1 MQRLSVSQEGL
12 SIVDVLLSQCVRCVY
27 RHAVQLAPNSGQP
40 YNQLALLE
48 ASRGD
53 HLSTV
58 FHYVRSVAV
67 RHFFPAAATNLSR
80 TLNKSAEEQ

>member
-1 MQRLSVSQEGL
+1 MSAYTDLIIAVSL
-12 SIVDVLLSQCVRCVY
+12 CFID

-53 HLSTV
+53 RLSTV

>member
-1 MQRLSVSQEGL
+1 MSVYTVLIITVCLSF
-12 SIVDVLLSQCVRCVY
+12 ID

-53 HLSTV
+53 RLSTV

-67 RHFFPAAATNLSR
+67 RHCFPAAATNLSR

>member
-1 MQRLSVSQEGL
+1 MCL
-12 SIVDVLLSQCVRCVY
+12 CFVY

-53 HLSTV
+53 RLSTV

-80 TLNKSAEEQ
+80 TLNKSAEEK

>member
-1 MQRLSVSQEGL
+1 MLNVSL
-12 SIVDVLLSQCVRCVY
+12 YTVLIIAICVCFID

-53 HLSTV
+53 RLSTV